1 MKKLVLLAG
10 VVSTLLLTSCSE
22 NYSNGER
29 IGVITQFS
37 ETGLVWKSWEGH
49 LNVTQTGMNSSV
61 PFDFSIDNDKP
72 DENVIK
78 TLDSA
83 AQYGWKVKLVYH
95 EVAGFNWFGNR
106 GETNHF
112 INKVEVLEKNFTN
125 NFTKS
130 EPKVTGRVIDT
141 IYVVIDRTK

>member
-1 MKKLVLLAG
+1 
-10 VVSTLLLTSCSE
+10 
-22 NYSNGER
+22 
-29 IGVITQFS
+29 
-37 ETGLVWKSWEGH
+37 
-49 LNVTQTGMNSSV
+49 MNSSI
-61 PFDFSIDNDKP
+61 PFDASIDNDNP
-72 DENVIK
+72 NEEVIK

-112 INKVEVLEKNFTN
+112 INKVEVLEKNFAN
-125 NFTKS
+125 NFTKG